1 MDKNSVSRRAVVP
14 WARRSL
20 QCGGAI
26 NNAVDQQ
33 AANLHRSD
41 FSDNNPPLFTNYKHS
56 TCEKR
61 TEEYWRRIETKEN
74 NLWMDHLPI
83 CSLSPVHKI
92 QVISQLQEYFRLI
105 LCLYFLKCCKPL
117 VLSEEFKSKETFL
130 KNAFYGK
137 QITWVERG
145 DNFLFFLY
153 SAESCS
159 RFQKNLKLL
168 QWWNIWLVLKCQKE

>member
-1 MDKNSVSRRAVVP
+1 MRTTGTFLSFAFLSVHPLSLWCSLFSEHKMTAECGGGRQQVRAKGCLSGRWNLYHEILIKKVVLAGELWSLGKTKGKSKSGWVDKNSVSRRAGVP

-61 TEEYWRRIETKEN
+61 TEEYWRQIKTKEN
-74 NLWMDHLPI
+74 NSWMDHFPI
-83 CSLSPVHKI
+83 CSVSPVHQI
-92 QVISQLQEYFRLI
+92 QVISQL
-105 LCLYFLKCCKPL
+105 
-117 VLSEEFKSKETFL
+117 
-130 KNAFYGK
+130 
-137 QITWVERG
+137 
-145 DNFLFFLY
+145 
-153 SAESCS
+153 
-159 RFQKNLKLL
+159 
-168 QWWNIWLVLKCQKE
+168 

>member
-1 MDKNSVSRRAVVP
+1 MLAGELWSLGKTKGKSKSGWVDKNSVSRRAGVP

-61 TEEYWRRIETKEN
+61 TEEY
-74 NLWMDHLPI
+74 
-83 CSLSPVHKI
+83 
-92 QVISQLQEYFRLI
+92 
-105 LCLYFLKCCKPL
+105 
-117 VLSEEFKSKETFL
+117 
-130 KNAFYGK
+130 
-137 QITWVERG
+137 
-145 DNFLFFLY
+145 
-153 SAESCS
+153 
-159 RFQKNLKLL
+159 
-168 QWWNIWLVLKCQKE
+168 